1 MRLTERPLFYWI
13 KKRYRALQVVLLV
26 IIVIS
31 LFFRVYPLEMQRK
44 IINIAINLKMIDK
57 LYLYCGL
64 YLGAV
69 LMAGIM
75 KYAAN
80 TLQAIIGQKILIGM
94 RRDLYQH
101 ILKLPLTFFHKTQTG
116 MITSAMT
123 AELNAIATF
132 LGGALAI
139 PITSVLTFL
148 VFLGFMI
155 YLNPLLGL
163 LSMIIYP
170 FEFTVIPLLQRW
182 YNRYNQKRVMVTR
195 RMASVVNEAAE
206 GIHEVQGNGSFLLEQ
221 LKLDRLIYRLYDLVV
236 RLDILKYG
244 IKFSNNLFQSIG
256 PFLLFLVGGYMAING
271 EFTIGA
277 LVAFLSAYEKVY
289 DPWKEVILYYQ
300 SYQDAQVRYKQIM
313 ELFDHQPQ
321 FLLEAPGSAPRSFK
335 GSIEAKNI
343 GYRINDSIQ
352 LLDDIS
358 FRLEAGKHLAL
369 VGFSGSGKSTLG
381 HVLSRLY
388 QQSSGTL
395 SIDGQMIETLS
406 QMDVV
411 TGISTVA
418 QQSFI
423 FTGTVRD
430 NLLYSTNALHL
441 ADVTHELPSRQEIFE
456 IITEVGLVPD
466 LVRWGLRSTI
476 SPQRARPMISSFLKM
491 RKIVRRKMGSDISEA
506 VEFYDVN
513 RFLRYSPLAVNIM
526 FGTYGIA
533 YTTKKLLTNET
544 FRTFLKDAALE
555 EPLIEFGFEVAETT
569 INLLGDFNGDDFLF
583 RGSPMKPGQ
592 LKDYVKLLEQIDA
605 GGSWKT
611 LNKKSRDRLLLLG
624 LKFTPGIHKITSL
637 PRSLETAIMEARP
650 PFLEQ
655 VAKIDIASCSNG
667 TTGTL
672 QTEIATVDKTQ
683 KAGPA
688 KTEFTPFCIN
698 HYLYSRSLQDNIIFG
713 TVIDRDLVREKLSA
727 VAAEELKRY
736 DLLDYIMDIGLDF
749 HVGSKGDN
757 LSGGQKQK
765 LALARAL
772 LKKSPVLI
780 LDEATASLDNNSQTR
795 IQRYIS
801 TKLRGKTTVIAVVH
815 RLDMISEYDHILV
828 MKEGKIVES
837 GSYEDLIANKGTLYE
852 LINGRRE

>member
-13 KKRYRALQVVLLV
+13 KKRYRALQIVLLV
-26 IIVIS
+26 IIVIG

-44 IINIAINLKMIDK
+44 IINIAINLRMVDK

-94 RRDLYQH
+94 RRELYQH
-101 ILKLPLTFFHKTQTG
+101 ILHLPLTFFHRTQTG
-116 MITSAMT
+116 TITSAMT

-182 YNRYNQKRVMVTR
+182 HNRYNQKRVMVTR
-195 RMASVVNEAAE
+195 RMAGLVNEAAE
-206 GIHEVQGNGSFLLEQ
+206 GIHEVQGNGSYLLEQ
-221 LKLDRLIYRLYDLVV
+221 MKLDRLIYRLYDLIV

-256 PFLLFLVGGYMAING
+256 PFLLFLVGGFMAING

-289 DPWKEVILYYQ
+289 DPWKELILYYQ

-313 ELFDHQPQ
+313 ELFDHKPQ
-321 FLLEAPGSAPRSFK
+321 FLLEAPVSEPRSFK

-343 GYRINDSIQ
+343 GYQINQSIQ

-369 VGFSGSGKSTLG
+369 VGFSGSGKSTLS

-388 QQSSGTL
+388 HQSSGTL
-395 SIDGQMIETLS
+395 SIDGQMIETMS
-406 QMDVV
+406 QRDVV

-418 QQSFI
+418 QHSFI
-423 FTGTVRD
+423 FTGSVRD

-441 ADVTHELPSRQEIFE
+441 AGGNHELPNRQEIFE
-456 IITEVGLVPD
+456 IVTEVGLAPD
-466 LVRWGLRSTI
+466 LIRWGLRSTI
-476 SPQRARPMISSFLKM
+476 SPLRAEPMISSFIKM
-491 RKIVRRKMGSDISEA
+491 REIVRRKMGTDISQA

-513 RFLRYSPLAVNIM
+513 RFLQYSPVAVNIM

-533 YTTKKLLTNET
+533 YTTKKLLTHET
-544 FRTFLKDAALE
+544 FRTFIDDEALE
-555 EPLIEFGFEVAETT
+555 EPLIEFGIEIAEAT
-569 INLLGDFNGDDFLF
+569 INLLGEFSEDDFLF
-583 RGSPMKPGQ
+583 QGSPMKPDQ
-592 LKDYVKLLEQIDA
+592 LKDYENLIEHIHL
-605 GGSWKT
+605 GRSWKN

-624 LKFTPGIHKITSL
+624 LKFTPGLHKITSL
-637 PRSLETAIMEARP
+637 PGSLESAIMEARP
-650 PFLEQ
+650 RFLEQ
-655 VAKIDIASCSNG
+655 VANIDIESCSNG
-667 TTGTL
+667 TNGTL
-672 QTEIATVDKTQ
+672 QTEIASLDQKH

-688 KTEFTPFCIN
+688 KTDFTPFCIN
-698 HYLYSRSLQDNIIFG
+698 HYLYSRNLEDNIIFG
-713 TVIDRDLVREKLSA
+713 TVIDRDLVREKLSV
-727 VAAEELKRY
+727 VAAEELKRHG
-736 DLLDYIMDIGLDF
+736 LLEYIMDIGLDF

-801 TKLRGKTTVIAVVH
+801 DKLKGNTTVIAVVH

-837 GSYEDLIANKGTLYE
+837 GSYDDLIEKKGTLYE
-852 LINGRRE
+852 LINGSRE